1 MIIFYHVACIY
12 ITYYLNLYSGLDAF
26 SVLLRFPSWFLFYE
40 YFIYLNAVISMAAEL
55 RNRRLPLKSLKIPE
69 IFSHSLRNRLKLSQL
84 PTHLC
89 THFCAALRPTS
100 LQNPSPF
107 LPSVSDPHCIR
118 PTPLPFT
125 QSFLSYPLSY
135 LTASYGMAS
144 A

>member
-1 MIIFYHVACIY
+1 MILQIGHFKDNVIFC
-12 ITYYLNLYSGLDAF
+12 
-26 SVLLRFPSWFLFYE
+26 RFPSWFLFYE
-40 YFIYLNAVISMAAEL
+40 YLIYLNAVISKAISDCAAL
-55 RNRRLPLKSLKIPE
+55 LPLKSLKIPK
-69 IFSHSLRNRLKLSQL
+69 IFSQSLRNRLKFSHL

-89 THFCAALRPTS
+89 THFCSLLRPTS

-107 LPSVSDPHCIR
+107 LPTCIR

-144 A
+144 T